1 MKRKRKIK
9 SASRSELLYIRAME
23 KRSALSMVDAGE
35 AEVLAP
41 AEYPE
46 PLRRLLTRERMT
58 VHVKLSPAAKRK
70 LEDRSRRAGL
80 PLDELAKRWL
90 EQRLRKTGS

>member
-1 MKRKRKIK
+1 MTWRFG
-9 SASRSELLYIRAME
+9 

-35 AEVLAP
+35 AEVLTP

-46 PLRRLLTRERMT
+46 PLRRFLARERMM
-58 VHVKLSPAAKRK
+58 VHVKLSAAARRK

-80 PLDELAKRWL
+80 PPDELAKRWL
-90 EQRLRKTGS
+90 EQRLRATGS